1 MQFSLYILG
10 SLHSLS
16 GDDECGVC
24 LSVIFSKRQHFL
36 MGMIVFLS
44 ILTVASAER
53 HLYVWS
59 LCEDT
64 ILLLYS
70 LAVMTT
76 VVFPS
81 STTRLVVSL
90 SFNSD
95 SSESCLILEVFFF
108 CGLRMP
114 QDMTGFLQLLFQLSP
129 LEDVQLQ
136 FTLWCSLLFW
146 IAGSQ
151 HE

>member
-1 MQFSLYILG
+1 
-10 SLHSLS
+10 
-16 GDDECGVC
+16 
-24 LSVIFSKRQHFL
+24 
-36 MGMIVFLS
+36 
-44 ILTVASAER
+44 
-53 HLYVWS
+53 
-59 LCEDT
+59 
-64 ILLLYS
+64 LLLYS